1 MNNEIIKPD
10 QDEVLNLQ
18 DLLVDEQSDGLS
30 DYLSISMESVGSDTI
45 VSVTTV
51 EDSPV
56 TYSSTINGVSLT
68 DMQYLID
75 GTVPPVGE

>member
-1 MNNEIIKPD
+1 MNNETIKPD

-56 TYSSTINGVSLT
+56 TYSSTISGVSLT

-75 GTVPPVGE
+75 GAVPPVSE